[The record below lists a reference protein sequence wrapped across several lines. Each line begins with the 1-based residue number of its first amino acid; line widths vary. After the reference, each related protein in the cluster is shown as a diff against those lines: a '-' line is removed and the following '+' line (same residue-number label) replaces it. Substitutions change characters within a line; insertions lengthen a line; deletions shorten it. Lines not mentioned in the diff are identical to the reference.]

1 MKLNKTAAFF
11 IIFLMFILIIGM
23 FLSIFVGPILIGFLV
38 AYLLNPLV
46 NYLERR
52 RISRNT
58 SAIVSIILILIL
70 LSTFV
75 SIVLPIVIAQ
85 IKVIV
90 DHVPDFRDL
99 IEQKFFPKIQM
110 FFDRF
115 NGTSGEHWTL
125 HSIIPIDY
133 QKISNALIHNVGE
146 GTKFVFSSLLF
157 IITTPIFVFIFIK
170 NLPRYYI
177 YVNSIVPNSVRSAF
191 TEFFTEVDKK
201 LRAVLGGQILIVLI
215 MSVLYPLAFLIAG
228 LPAAIGIGVLVGLGR
243 IVSGL
248 DTITGLVLGS
258 IVLISSGSDYSVIFS
273 SLLVFLCLQTLDM
286 FFINP
291 RIMGKFAGLHP
302 LLILI
307 SVVVFGYRFG
317 VSGVLLAI
325 PIATILKV
333 AFQKLLAGYK
343 KSAFFKN

>member
-1 MKLNKTAAFF
+1 
-11 IIFLMFILIIGM
+11 M

-38 AYLLNPLV
+38 AYLLNPSV
-46 NYLERR
+46 TYLERKG
-52 RISRNT
+52 IARNT
-58 SAIVSIILILIL
+58 SAIVSIVLILLL

-85 IKVIV
+85 IKTIV

-99 IEQKFFPKIQM
+99 IEQKIFPKIQL
-110 FFDRF
+110 FFGRF
-115 NGTSGEHWTL
+115 DQTSQETWTL
-125 HSIIPIDY
+125 HSFFSIDY
-133 QKISNALIHNVGE
+133 QKISNTLIHNVGE
-146 GTKFVFSSLLF
+146 GTKVVFSSLLF
-157 IITTPIFVFIFIK
+157 IITVPIFVFIFIK
-170 NLPRYYI
+170 HLPQYYGYI
-177 YVNSIVPNSVRSAF
+177 HSIVPNSVRPAF
-191 TEFFTEVDKK
+191 TDFFTEVDKK
-201 LRAVLGGQILIVLI
+201 LRVVLCGQILVVLI
-215 MSVLYPLAFLIAG
+215 MACLYPIAFLISG

-248 DTITGLVLGS
+248 DTMIGLILGS
-258 IVLISSGSDYSVIFS
+258 IVLISSNSSYQVIFS
-273 SLLVFLCLQTLDM
+273 SILAFASLQTLDM

-307 SVVVFGYRFG
+307 SVVVFGYWFG

-333 AFQKLLAGYK
+333 AFQKLLTGYK
-343 KSAFFKN
+343 KSNFFKS